1 MLACLPLLNKRS
13 PVAQLFSQI
22 KVFYCIMQFLPDNLD
37 KIDVRVRTLSHALH
51 YADLEW
57 PVFPLYTMYL
67 KQGICTCHQGADCT
81 SPAKHPVPVN
91 GLKAATVKA
100 EVIRQWWEKHP
111 RANIGIATGHGLFVI
126 DIDPR
131 SGGSL
136 EELNKRFA
144 IPNTAMV
151 LTGGEGWHLYFS
163 YAGSLGNS
171 AGKLCE
177 GIDTR
182 GLGGYVVAPP
192 SLHASGN
199 YYTWANQPDLAPL
212 PTAIIDALQHPVKK
226 VFAVPPPPHLPLTS
240 PLVDLSL
247 GDIPIDATQLIQIAK
262 ASPIPEGKRNSTLL
276 SMAGALR
283 QQGASVDA
291 IFSALKII
299 NLVQC
304 EPPLTEQ
311 EVKKIAD
318 SAERWQVGQPTQTQG
333 VVPQMYTLD
342 VLLSTK
348 LPDPQWA
355 IPTFLP
361 EGVTLLAGK
370 PKMGKSWFALA
381 LALAISE
388 NRLALGKLGVTQGDV
403 LYLGL
408 EDSMRRMADRASKLL
423 QSRVPPE
430 NFT

>member
-1 MLACLPLLNKRS
+1 MIHNGNRTLLRSCGGRHKCGPYDVDHIKVDRPSPPNHSPIFSPLYTTCKHISACLLTTSKQAVPCS
-13 PVAQLFSQI
+13 AQLFSQT

-37 KIDVRVRTLSHALH
+37 KIDVRVRTLYHALY

-91 GLKAATVKA
+91 GFKAATVKT
-100 EVIRQWWEKHP
+100 EVIRQWWKKHP

-163 YAGSLGNS
+163 YTGSLGNS
-171 AGKLCE
+171 ASKLCE

-199 YYTWANQPDLAPL
+199 YYTINQTLHHCQPRLSTPYN
-212 PTAIIDALQHPVKK
+212 ILQKRCLLCRLH
-226 VFAVPPPPHLPLTS
+226 HTYRLPL
-240 PLVDLSL
+240 
-247 GDIPIDATQLIQIAK
+247 
-262 ASPIPEGKRNSTLL
+262 
-276 SMAGALR
+276 
-283 QQGASVDA
+283 
-291 IFSALKII
+291 
-299 NLVQC
+299 
-304 EPPLTEQ
+304 
-311 EVKKIAD
+311 
-318 SAERWQVGQPTQTQG
+318 RW
-333 VVPQMYTLD
+333 
-342 VLLSTK
+342 
-348 LPDPQWA
+348 
-355 IPTFLP
+355 
-361 EGVTLLAGK
+361 
-370 PKMGKSWFALA
+370 
-381 LALAISE
+381 
-388 NRLALGKLGVTQGDV
+388 
-403 LYLGL
+403 
-408 EDSMRRMADRASKLL
+408 
-423 QSRVPPE
+423 
-430 NFT
+430 